1 MWYREVVIRSNMWVC
16 IRFNKC
22 GSIRSLFFGFAKRVF
37 IRSIFFFYFDMVSL
51 FSEKIVYAFFAEMR
65 SYKACFQN
73 S

>member
-1 MWYREVVIRSNMWVC
+1 MVIFKNTNRGVYKVQQVRVYKISFFRVREAGVYKVH
-16 IRFNKC
+16 
-22 GSIRSLFFGFAKRVF
+22 L
-37 IRSIFFFYFDMVSL
+37 FFYFDMVSL